1 MKQSLLEKL
10 KNKFPLIVEEEDG
23 LARIGKIAF
32 DPKAFLGRGCE
43 GTVVYRYD
51 LIEYSADIFTSYTIQ
66 WLIQGGNGAPRPPRP
81 PTSPVLDAPLMQSI
95 VN

>member
-51 LIEYSADIFTSYTIQ
+51 LIEYSADIFHIVY
-66 WLIQGGNGAPRPPRP
+66 
-81 PTSPVLDAPLMQSI
+81 SPVAYPRGEWSPQTPPPPLLRSWMRL
-95 VN
+95 